1 MKKNISSEIEV
12 NKYISLVEGLY
23 LNENDINQENILYI
37 NNENK
42 NENDAEK
49 KEQKDQDN
57 DNIPDEDLNN
67 NENIII

>member
-23 LNENDINQENILYI
+23 LNEND
-37 NNENK
+37 
-42 NENDAEK
+42 AEK
-49 KEQKDQDN
+49 KEQNDSDN
-57 DNIPDEDLNN
+57 DNISYEDLNN

>member
-23 LNENDINQENILYI
+23 LNENDINQKNIIYN

-42 NENDAEK
+42 IENDAEK
-49 KEQKDQDN
+49 KEQKD
-57 DNIPDEDLNN
+57 
-67 NENIII
+67 

>member
-1 MKKNISSEIEV
+1 MKKNISSQIEV

-49 KEQKDQDN
+49 KEQKD
-57 DNIPDEDLNN
+57 
-67 NENIII
+67 